1 MTKKQKVVFAVVAAV
16 LAVVAAVIVLGTV
29 LSYVCYHFIY
39 GTRITSREG
48 EAYHKLEGTGVYSP
62 LAVFPS
68 ADMDTVSQDFY
79 YQTRDEIFAATCQI
93 YLENQYTREQYE
105 AETER
110 LRNLEFSYQD
120 QTNMLYQDE
129 KNYCSVAYVAMA
141 NWTDR
146 YEYAITLDDSNTI
159 IYVYLQNMDAKD
171 IHMQA
176 DYLPKYF
183 QDNNAGKHQDTD
195 PMTSDYRSF
204 YAFRI
209 GDHYI
214 DCMDLADQIEIA
226 DTEPETQA
234 EAVAQEVETPESQ
247 TIVSDTSEE
256 KDTSSMLIN
265 SETEI
270 SADLDGDGKDDK
282 VRIENYGDIDDL
294 AKDGTR
300 LIANVNG
307 ADVAIKDYETYVYGS
322 TITTGDLSGD
332 GKADVLWDRYIFGS
346 NYGAVTISIL
356 HLEDTGWVEYPNNFI
371 YNPNIDLEQ
380 PDGFGGQEMYI
391 GATLFEKDG
400 KTMVRFISLLED
412 NINGDTMKCTEVS
425 YRKDGWYIE
434 DVRLIDNYY
443 RDGKG
448 DELLAPQYDTLRI
461 TGEVAGNE
469 DRKIVYEIA
478 KEFSEAYFQGDSETI
493 KKYLVEDYSGTLD
506 TYTDSRES
514 KGTETVSINE
524 IKGLAD
530 VGDETGVT
538 YTVQA
543 EFLPAGEDSLFYLFM
558 DFEKQEGGWRIRTY
572 GLEK

>member
-16 LAVVAAVIVLGTV
+16 LAVVAAVLVLGII

-48 EAYHKLEGTGVYSP
+48 EAYHKLEGKGVYSP

-129 KNYCSVAYVAMA
+129 ENYCSVAYVAMA

-171 IHMQA
+171 IHMQS